1 MTKSVGATLNRIEDE
16 LGTEGVLQAASVVVD
31 PKTGEILTLSGGLGL
46 VPGGFNRALNAKRQ
60 VGSMIK
66 PFIYALALSEA
77 NKFSL
82 ATTLKDT
89 EIEWELEDGTIWRPQ
104 NFDEKEKGDIS
115 LLDSLVYS
123 QNLATVNLGASIG
136 VSKITEYLKKLG
148 GLEMLEEY
156 PSILLG
162 AIELTPLELTEMYTT
177 FANNGFKIPAFYSRS
192 HIEPR

>member
-1 MTKSVGATLNRIEDE
+1 M
-16 LGTEGVLQAASVVVD
+16 
-31 PKTGEILTLSGGLGL
+31 
-46 VPGGFNRALNAKRQ
+46 PGGFNRALNAKRQ

-136 VSKITEYLKKLG
+136 VSEITDYLKKLG
-148 GLEMLEEY
+148 GMQTLEEY

-162 AIELTPLELTEMYTT
+162 AIELTPLQLTECILSLPIMDLKSPCEL
-177 FANNGFKIPAFYSRS
+177 FERS
-192 HIEPR
+192 HRIAMKF